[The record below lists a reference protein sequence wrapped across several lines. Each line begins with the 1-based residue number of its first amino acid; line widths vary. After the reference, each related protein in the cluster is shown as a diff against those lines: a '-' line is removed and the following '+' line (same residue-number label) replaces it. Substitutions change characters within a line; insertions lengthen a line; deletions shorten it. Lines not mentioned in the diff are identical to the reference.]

1 MVKCSSARS
10 QSSFPILLLAVGL
23 SLLIVVSVEGFGTP
37 AQQRVIKS
45 NSRRV
50 VVVATTTTRTTT
62 ATVLAAAA
70 GGSTEKDEEY
80 MRWARQARSAEAGD
94 EIVEFPRPL
103 GLILNADAQGN
114 VYVEKVAPKG
124 NAARTGKVCALEDL

>member
-1 MVKCSSARS
+1 MVRYSSARS
-10 QSSFPILLLAVGL
+10 QTSFPILLLAVGL
-23 SLLIVVSVEGFGTP
+23 SLLIVSVEGFGTP

-45 NSRRV
+45 NSRG
-50 VVVATTTTRTTT
+50 VVVATT
-62 ATVLAAAA
+62 TVLAAAA

-80 MRWARQARSAEAGD
+80 MRWARQARSAESGD